1 MFIIDNIQPF
11 WFFLSLCLG
20 LFYVYITTPNPEI
33 IMKYPTPE
41 NANNSIFDDDSNNC
55 YKFITKEVD
64 CPKNEDINEIPI
76 QRKIEY
82 FKNK

>member
-11 WFFLSLCLG
+11 WFFLSVFLG

-41 NANNSIFDDDSNNC
+41 NANDSIFDDDSNNC

-64 CPKNEDINEIPI
+64 CPKKGDING
-76 QRKIEY
+76 K
-82 FKNK
+82 